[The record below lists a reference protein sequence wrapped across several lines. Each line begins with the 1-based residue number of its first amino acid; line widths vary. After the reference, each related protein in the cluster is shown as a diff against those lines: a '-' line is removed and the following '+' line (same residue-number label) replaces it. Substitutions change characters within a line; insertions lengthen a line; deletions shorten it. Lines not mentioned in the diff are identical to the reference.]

1 MNFIEVPFRLLGQ
14 IGPRLI
20 MIAAMVTSYKT
31 QHELFLSWGVE
42 GLTAAVAPAVID
54 LLAITCAEI
63 LHDQWVIRGKASA
76 GFVLVLAGLGSMAAN
91 WIAGVSAGSKVVH
104 ASMVLAYVLA
114 ELVVGRVRRAT
125 EHAEVAAQAAT
136 PEPVVADDAASP
148 DLPTAPVSPAP
159 AGTATATPAV
169 KPGRPSIPAKKGP
182 AGKMVHAETGAPLAA
197 RTEQRK
203 RKLAEAPE

>member
-1 MNFIEVPFRLLGQ
+1 MNFIEVPFRALGQ

-31 QHELFLSWGVE
+31 QLHLFQTWGVD

-63 LHDQWVIRGKASA
+63 LHDQRVIRGKAAA
-76 GFVLVLAGLGSMAAN
+76 GFVLVIAGLGSMAAN

-114 ELVVGRVRRAT
+114 ELVVGRVRRSV
-125 EHAEVAAQAAT
+125 EQAEVAVQAAT
-136 PEPVVADDAASP
+136 PEPVMADDAASP
-148 DLPTAPVSPAP
+148 DLPAAPVSPAP
-159 AGTATATPAV
+159 AGTAR
-169 KPGRPSIPAKKGP
+169 KIP
-182 AGKMVHAETGAPLAA
+182 E
-197 RTEQRK
+197 RTERRHRTGK
-203 RKLAEAPE
+203 